1 VAATGKVTDMT
12 RKLKVLAVAPYCDG
26 LDVGEAWCA
35 YQWVKNLATVADV
48 TLLTV
53 RRHGQVPVSDQ
64 LPNID
69 VVDWNEGTSFARF
82 ERMNSMLKPGYVAF
96 YRRAR
101 QWLSAALASGKTF
114 DIAHQFTP
122 IALRYPSPLEGQG
135 IPYVIGPLAGSL
147 DTPDAFVSE
156 CRSAAW
162 YTRLR
167 SLDGWR
173 LKSDRLLKRSY
184 ANAAAV
190 LGVAPYVGD
199 LLAPAGIKRFELIS
213 ELGID
218 SLAPKH
224 QRVFTP
230 GALRL
235 VHVGR
240 GVRTKGLRDAIRA
253 VAELPKDVDVR
264 LDVAG
269 RGEEMSICREEA
281 ERLGVMDRVNFLGQV
296 PRQDV
301 EKLYAQADAF
311 LFPSFREPSGS
322 VVFEALRHGLPVIT
336 IDRGGPGYV
345 VDDTCGIRV
354 PAVSPEQLASDLCE
368 AIQKLAWDTDLRSRL
383 GEGARGR
390 IEAIG
395 LWSNKICWLTGLYR
409 ELMINHSQVLHEV
422 S

>member
-1 VAATGKVTDMT
+1 MT

-35 YQWVKNLATVADV
+35 YQWVKNLSTVADV

-53 RRHGQVPVSDQ
+53 RRQGQVPASEQ
-64 LPNID
+64 LPGVE
-69 VVDWNEGTSFARF
+69 VVDWEESTSFARF
-82 ERMNSMLKPGYVAF
+82 ERMSSMLKPGYVAF
-96 YRRAR
+96 YLRAR
-101 QWLSAALASGKTF
+101 QWLCAALASEKTF

-122 IALRYPSPLEGQG
+122 IALRYPSPLDGQP
-135 IPYVIGPLAGSL
+135 IPYVIGPLGGSL
-147 DTPDAFVSE
+147 DTPDAFVPE

-167 SLDGWR
+167 SVDRWR

-184 ANAAAV
+184 ANAATV

-199 LLAPAGIKRFELIS
+199 LLAPAGPRRFEVIS

-218 SLAPKH
+218 ALAPAH
-224 QRVFTP
+224 QRQLKP
-230 GALRL
+230 GVLRL

-253 VAELPKDVDVR
+253 LALLPKDVDVR

-281 ERLGVMDRVNFLGQV
+281 ERLGIRDRVNLLGQV
-296 PRQDV
+296 PRRDV
-301 EKLYAQADAF
+301 ENLYAQADAF

-322 VVFEALRHGLPVIT
+322 VIFEALRHGLPVIT
-336 IDRGGPGYV
+336 TDRGGPGYV
-345 VDDTCGIRV
+345 VNETCGLK
-354 PAVSPEQLASDLCE
+354 VSAQTPQQLAEDLCS
-368 AIQKLAWDTDLRSRL
+368 AIRTLAWDVDLRARL
-383 GEGARGR
+383 GKGARAR
-390 IEAIG
+390 VEEIG
-395 LWSNKICWLTGLYR
+395 LWTNKMEWLVGLYD
-409 ELMINHSQVLHEV
+409 ELIDQHQPLLQEV